1 MPRRVLRLT
10 VKFPFFVLA
19 MLLAVIWGLV
29 GYFNLKVRQDLE
41 HLVFAQQRS
50 AVSVIAA
57 SIDRETQLRLRAL
70 GELAKSLSQQRLMGE
85 PARINPF
92 LQDNLAVGT
101 LFNGG
106 FFVLDH
112 QGVCLADWP
121 HLSGRIGLNVAQ
133 YEDFQTVLEHRQ
145 PAVNRARSGSLSE
158 RPLISMSAPI
168 VDDAQQ
174 VVGVLI
180 GLTYLDSDN
189 YLGQTIATYKV
200 ESGGVLVIDPRA
212 GRFLAATDTGRIF
225 QPIPAAG
232 VNKMHD
238 RYMAGYEGSGIA
250 TNSRNIEELSSGQR
264 ISATGWF
271 AVITLPVAIAFAP
284 TAALQNAILIAALV
298 LSLIVPWLAAVVV
311 GRWLRPLRETT
322 AALREMTAGQRPL
335 TALPATG
342 ADEVGQLVESFNEL
356 VRDIDDA
363 KRATAALKQSEERYR
378 VLLDS
383 SPDAIFVHRDER
395 MTMAN
400 RSALRLFGAERE
412 EQLLER
418 PWKAL
423 VHPDFH
429 SIAAERLKKLGSADG
444 SFALPAVEQRYVRL
458 DGSAVEV
465 EVTTRSITL
474 AEGQAVLSVARD
486 ITQRKAD
493 EARLKALLAQR
504 EALLDNVS
512 VGIVLI
518 KQRII
523 TRCNRR
529 FEELFG
535 YDAEEMLGQSTKIMY
550 PTEEFYQEIGQR
562 AYTALAR
569 GESYLEEGWFKRKD
583 GSRFRG
589 SLNGKAVEAGNPHEG
604 SVWICTDLT
613 EQRRDQERAQLAASV
628 FESTVEG
635 IMITS
640 ADQAILAINR
650 AFTEITGY
658 TEQEVL
664 GKNPRLL
671 NSGRQTSEFYDQM
684 WKAIQQN
691 GKWRGEIWNRR
702 KSGDEFPELLSIN
715 MVRDAEGRLT
725 HYVGVFSDI
734 SVQKDAERQLSF
746 LAHHDPLTGL
756 PNRVLF
762 NDRLTH
768 AIDRAAR
775 DGGQL
780 AVMFIDL
787 DRFKDVND
795 TLGHQI
801 GDQLLRGTARKFR
814 KAIRASDTLARLG
827 GDEFALLVEDV
838 HEVTDAVMV
847 AQKLLAVFARPFSL
861 AEHEIHISASIGIS
875 FYPADGAEVREL
887 VKNAD
892 AAMYRTKAKGRN
904 NYACYAPEMTKS
916 GAERLRLEATLRR
929 SIQNRELLVYF
940 QPQVDLASGA
950 LVGMEALVR
959 WRHPEL
965 GLIPPVKFI
974 PLAEETGF
982 ITALGEWVLREACA
996 KVSAWRALGHVV
1008 PRLSVNLSIKQIER
1022 GDMIGLIASVLAE
1035 TGLPADCLEMEL
1047 TESFIAKDEEVIR
1060 FVEELRALGVPLSV
1074 DDFGTGYSSLAYLKR
1089 LPLHTLKIDRSF
1101 VMDIGC
1107 DANNE
1112 AIVRT
1117 IIALAGSLGL
1127 NVVAEGVESIE
1138 QVNFLLREGCRVGQG
1153 YNFSPPL
1160 PEDEFVA
1167 RWLNLPSGQPA
1178 VGCATIDA

>member
-1 MPRRVLRLT
+1 MRLT

-19 MLLAVIWGLV
+19 MMLAVIWGLV
-29 GYFNLKVRQDLE
+29 GYFNLKVRHDLE
-41 HLVFAQQRS
+41 YLVSAQQRS

-57 SIDRETQLRLRAL
+57 SIDRETRLRLRAL
-70 GELAKSLSQQRLMGE
+70 GELAKNLGQHQMMGE
-85 PARINPF
+85 PARIDGF
-92 LQDNLAVGT
+92 LQDNLAAGA

-106 FFVLDH
+106 FFVLDS

-121 HLSGRIGLNVAQ
+121 RLSGRIGLNFAQ
-133 YEDFQTVLEHRQ
+133 HEDFRTILERRQ
-145 PAVNRARSGSLSE
+145 PAVNRARSGSLSG
-158 RPLISMSAPI
+158 RPLVSMSAPI
-168 VDDAQQ
+168 VDGAGQL
-174 VVGVLI
+174 VGVLV

-189 YLGQTIATYKV
+189 YLGQIIATYKV

-225 QPIPAAG
+225 QPVPAAG

-238 RYMAGYEGSGIA
+238 RYMAGYEGSGVA
-250 TNSRNIEELSSGQR
+250 TSSRDIEELSSGRR

-271 AVITLPVAIAFAP
+271 AVITLPVAAAFAP
-284 TAALQNAILIAALV
+284 VAALQKALLIAASV
-298 LSLIVPWLAAVVV
+298 LSLIVPWLAAVA

-322 AALREMTAGQRPL
+322 SALREMTVGQRPL
-335 TALPATG
+335 AALPATG
-342 ADEVGQLVESFNEL
+342 GDEVGQLVESFNEL

-383 SPDAIFVHRDER
+383 SPDAVFVHRDER

-400 RSALRLFGAERE
+400 RSALRLFGAEHE
-412 EQLLER
+412 GQLLGR

-423 VHPDFH
+423 LHPDFH
-429 SIAAERLKKLGSADG
+429 PIAAQRLKKLESADG
-444 SFALPAVEQRYVRL
+444 SVALPAVEQRYVRL

-465 EVTTRSITL
+465 EVTTRNITL
-474 AEGQAVLSVARD
+474 AEGRAVLSVVRD

-493 EARLKALLAQR
+493 EARLKGVLAQQ

-535 YDAEEMLGQSTKIMY
+535 YDAQEMLGQSTKIMY

-569 GESYLEEGWFKRKD
+569 GESYLEEVWFKRKD
-583 GSRFRG
+583 GGQFRG
-589 SLNGKAVEAGNPHEG
+589 SLNGKAVEAGDPHEG

-613 EQRRDQERAQLAASV
+613 AQRRDQERAQLAASV

-635 IMITS
+635 IMITG

-671 NSGRQTSEFYDQM
+671 SSGRQTPEFYGQM
-684 WKAIQQN
+684 WKAIQQS

-702 KSGDEFPELLSIN
+702 KNGDEFPELLSVN

-734 SVQKDAERQLSF
+734 SAQKDAEQQLSF

-801 GDQLLRGTARKFR
+801 GDQLLRSTARKFQR
-814 KAIRASDTLARLG
+814 AIRASDTLARLG
-827 GDEFALLVEDV
+827 GDEFALLVEDI
-838 HEVTDAVMV
+838 HEVSDAVMV
-847 AQKLLAVFARPFSL
+847 AQKLLAAFARPFSL

-875 FYPADGAEVREL
+875 FYPSDGAEVREL

-904 NYACYAPEMTKS
+904 NYACYAPEMTQS

-940 QPQVDLASGA
+940 QPQVDLASGV

-996 KVSAWRALGHVV
+996 KVSAWRASGHVV

-1022 GDMIGLIASVLAE
+1022 GDMIGLIA
-1035 TGLPADCLEMEL
+1035 
-1047 TESFIAKDEEVIR
+1047 
-1060 FVEELRALGVPLSV
+1060 
-1074 DDFGTGYSSLAYLKR
+1074 
-1089 LPLHTLKIDRSF
+1089 
-1101 VMDIGC
+1101 
-1107 DANNE
+1107 
-1112 AIVRT
+1112 
-1117 IIALAGSLGL
+1117 
-1127 NVVAEGVESIE
+1127 
-1138 QVNFLLREGCRVGQG
+1138 
-1153 YNFSPPL
+1153 
-1160 PEDEFVA
+1160 
-1167 RWLNLPSGQPA
+1167 
-1178 VGCATIDA
+1178 